1 MSWGGRQ
8 HVGRGELGRVLLCRA
23 QGRSTRSRYRA
34 QGMRADFLCW
44 VACAER
50 GLFPRDPALVWA
62 DPLYTDGLRS
72 EVAVPKSSQCPR
84 SHSLQ
89 PRSHSLT
96 QPSGTQ
102 VLLCTRTGTKD
113 CSLSWRSFQTK
124 RGGSSRTL
132 QGHPWAELEWWE
144 SWGWN

>member
-1 MSWGGRQ
+1 MGGSTWGEESLGGRYCAG
-8 HVGRGELGRVLLCRA
+8 HRGEAQAGTGLRGCGQTSSAGWHVQNVGSFLG
-23 QGRSTRSRYRA
+23 T
-34 QGMRADFLCW
+34 LCW
-44 VACAER
+44 SGQIR
-50 GLFPRDPALVWA
+50 
-62 DPLYTDGLRS
+62 YTDGLGS
-72 EVAVPKSSQCPR
+72 GVAVPESSQCPR

-132 QGHPWAELEWWE
+132 QGHPWVELEWWE